1 MSWVRKKSLLAIESI
16 LYKNCPCN
24 TLSDLWNVLHNS
36 YNSAENRLVNTR
48 FLNKL
53 PQVNGIEWPPFS
65 N

>member
-1 MSWVRKKSLLAIESI
+1 MSWVRKKSLPAIESI
-16 LYKNCPCN
+16 SYKNHPCN

-36 YNSAENRLVNTR
+36 YNSAENGPVNTQ

-53 PQVNGIEWPPFS
+53 SQVNGIEWPPFS